1 MKRQLRYIRQ
11 PWYRRELRSKR
22 QLLNGCQVWY
32 ARGVRWF
39 REPLRPWDLLSELE
53 LRLRRI
59 PHKTVLRVAEDFLWV
74 VALASLGLCS
84 VAYGSAAIHQA
95 RQKAVLSALRANAA
109 APAPL
114 ASTAQTSR
122 SKVAN
127 SVLLGLIEIPRL
139 DTASIV
145 EEGVETS
152 TLWKAVGHI
161 PGTALPGERGNAVL
175 AAHRDTYFSGLGDLK
190 VGDMVSFKSPTATYS
205 YRVESTRIVEPDDA
219 EVLRPS
225 NEPTLTLVT
234 CYPFQYIGN
243 APRRYVV
250 TARQE
255 QQTASESE

>member
-1 MKRQLRYIRQ
+1 MTRRLRYTRQ
-11 PWYRRELRSKR
+11 PWYTREFPSKR
-22 QLLNGCQVWY
+22 QLAEVCQLLHAQA
-32 ARGVRWF
+32 ARWL
-39 REPLRPWDLLSELE
+39 REPLRPGDFLCEVE

-59 PHKTVLRVAEDFLWV
+59 PRKTVLRFTEDFLWV
-74 VALASLGLCS
+74 VALASLGFCS

-95 RQKAVLSALRANAA
+95 RQKAVLEALRANAA
-109 APAPL
+109 APASL
-114 ASTAQTSR
+114 ASASQASN

-127 SVLLGLIEIPRL
+127 NVLLGLIEIPRL

-161 PGTALPGERGNAVL
+161 PGTALPGEWGNAVL

-190 VGDMVSFKSPTATYS
+190 VGDLVSFKSPTATYS
-205 YRVESTRIVEPDDA
+205 YRVESTRIVEADDA

-225 NEPTLTLVT
+225 KEPTLTLVT
-234 CYPFQYIGN
+234 CYPFHYIGN
-243 APRRYVV
+243 APQRYVV

-255 QQTASESE
+255 Q

>member
-1 MKRQLRYIRQ
+1 MTRRLRYTRQ
-11 PWYRRELRSKR
+11 PWYTREFPSKR
-22 QLLNGCQVWY
+22 QLAEVCQLLHAQA
-32 ARGVRWF
+32 ARWL
-39 REPLRPWDLLSELE
+39 REPLRPGDFLREVE

-59 PHKTVLRVAEDFLWV
+59 PRKTVLRFTEDFLWV
-74 VALASLGLCS
+74 VALASLGFCS

-95 RQKAVLSALRANAA
+95 RQKAVLEALRANTA
-109 APAPL
+109 APASL
-114 ASTAQTSR
+114 ASASQASH

-127 SVLLGLIEIPRL
+127 NVLLGLIEIPRL

-161 PGTALPGERGNAVL
+161 PGTALPGEWGNAVL

-190 VGDMVSFKSPTATYS
+190 VGDLVSFKSPTATYS
-205 YRVESTRIVEPDDA
+205 YRVESTRIVEADDA

-225 NEPTLTLVT
+225 KEPTLTLVT
-234 CYPFQYIGN
+234 CYPFHYIGN
-243 APRRYVV
+243 APQRYVV

-255 QQTASESE
+255 Q

>member
-1 MKRQLRYIRQ
+1 VC
-11 PWYRRELRSKR
+11 
-22 QLLNGCQVWY
+22 QLLRAQAATWL
-32 ARGVRWF
+32 
-39 REPLRPWDLLSELE
+39 REPLRPWDFLSEVE
-53 LRLRRI
+53 LRLPRI
-59 PHKTVLRVAEDFLWV
+59 SRKTVLRFTEDFLLV
-74 VALASLGLCS
+74 VAVASLGFCS

-95 RQKAVLSALRANAA
+95 RQKAALEALRANAA
-109 APAPL
+109 GPASL
-114 ASTAQTSR
+114 ASASQASN

-127 SVLLGLIEIPRL
+127 TVLLGLIEIPRL

-152 TLWKAVGHI
+152 TLWKAVGHV
-161 PGTALPGERGNAVL
+161 PGTALPGKWGNAVL

-190 VGDMVSFKSPTATYS
+190 VGDLVSFKSPTATYS

-234 CYPFQYIGN
+234 CYPFHYIGN
-243 APRRYVV
+243 APQRYVV

-255 QQTASESE
+255 Q